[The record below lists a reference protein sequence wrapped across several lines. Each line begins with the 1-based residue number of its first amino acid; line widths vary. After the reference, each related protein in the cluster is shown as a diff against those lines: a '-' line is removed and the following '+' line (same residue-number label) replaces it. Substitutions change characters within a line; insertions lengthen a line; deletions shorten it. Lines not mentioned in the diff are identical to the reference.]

1 MGMQVT
7 QSWNTKYGLRRVRN
21 EAPTLAE
28 AVAAAQGL
36 SNEIDEQAEIASLLI
51 GLPIDQVRAE
61 LLKVETRG
69 IGVVRSVLF
78 AGPASAPRTVL
89 VERKRARRSVL
100 LMERADRPKDL
111 PIKAVAN
118 RVLAS

>member
-1 MGMQVT
+1 M
-7 QSWNTKYGLRRVRN
+7 
-21 EAPTLAE
+21 AE
-28 AVAAAQGL
+28 AIEAAQGL

-61 LLKVETRG
+61 LLKVETRA

-78 AGPASAPRTVL
+78 AGTASAPRTVL

-100 LMERADRPKDL
+100 LMEGADRPKDL